1 MRLFGLLVAFVTLA
15 GCATPCA
22 SVISEASTRTLA
34 CQNGARLTVT
44 FNPTPAPAHLEQAG
58 FPPLNLAPA
67 PTSFGYR
74 FVEGGTELRGTFGAD
89 ATFTRPGSAQTQCR
103 EEGVASTP

>member
-1 MRLFGLLVAFVTLA
+1 MRLIVLLAGFMTLA

-22 SVISEASTRTLA
+22 SAITEVSTRTLA
-34 CQNGARLTVT
+34 CQNGARLRVT

-58 FPPLNLAPA
+58 FPPLELEPAPA
-67 PTSFGYR
+67 SFGYR
-74 FVEGGTELRGTFGAD
+74 FIEGGTELRGTFGAD
-89 ATFTRPGSAQTQCR
+89 ATFQRPGSAQTTCR